1 LPPED
6 FSKVSNDLG
15 QTRSSPQLQKKARQ
29 QLARSKAAVLPDLP
43 LPGTMARTIVQLI
56 EKIES

>member
-1 LPPED
+1 VNYRQRISARYQTILA
-6 FSKVSNDLG
+6 KLG
-15 QTRSSPQLQKKARQ
+15 PQLQKKARQ